1 MRAPHHFFWGNIVLR
16 TPTDAWAVYELEGQ
30 SYPGLSERAKIEVG
44 ERLEALAYAI
54 EADFQILRVARS
66 FDAEAY
72 VRRATATL
80 DPRFGHRERFVDHLA
95 EHRIAFEQREVLRP
109 EIYLAVRL
117 QGAAGAGP
125 LGGAFDLAA
134 QGWRALAARVGFEE
148 GGGLSS
154 AQIAALRAAE
164 EKVLE
169 RVLGYLECRRV
180 GSRQLAT
187 LIRRAYTRGLGEPD
201 CDEDFAPQ
209 ALCFLDAGGEER
221 FEPYGHDLLRLH
233 ESRVTIERR
242 SLVIDSERGRG
253 HQAMLVL
260 GAMPEEAVVPG
271 PAAELMFA
279 PLEVGFG
286 VDATL
291 SVEFLPNREARRQ
304 VAKRKIDA
312 DQIAAEEAAGDHGP
326 SVEGAERPA
335 AARELEAVLGGG
347 DRPPLLRTA
356 LSLALGAPSAEEL
369 EERIERLR
377 ENYGRVQLHRPAG
390 EQHRLF
396 LATLPATPFPLP
408 EYKEH
413 LLPDQVGAMVPHA
426 ISHAGS
432 RIGPYIGHTLT
443 GSRSPVLF
451 DLAEGPPA
459 EPPADLPGSPG
470 TSGSGKTICFAAAA
484 LAGVPAGLR
493 RRRHRPQGRSPPARA
508 ARGRGADR
516 DDRALRRG
524 ALRAACSTRCGSG
537 PRRPARTSPTTSSS
551 RSCRRRCA
559 RSGRRSCA
567 SRSPRRS
574 PPARAPAVRS
584 SAPRGLR
591 RRRRAR
597 GRPGGRGPRLQRARP
612 TRASAAAAAELP
624 EVGDAQVVSLRI
636 RNLTLPLPG
645 TARAELLE
653 EERIGLAVLRL
664 LAAYA
669 LRLCA
674 ADTDRHSV
682 LAMDEA
688 WALTSDTQGRRSA
701 GADQPHGPL
710 AEHHP
715 DPRDP
720 DARRRRRARAA
731 GRRPLRLRRGD
742 RGRGQRGARAAAP
755 RRRRRAGDP
764 APARLPRRALL
775 LARLRG
781 PGRADADRSAAL
793 AAGSSSTRRPPAPGP
808 ATVPALSARRGQG
821 GRRRGG
827 ARPGAWRSPSGD
839 AAPQRGGGAKRACAR
854 RPAGHG
860 EQRKP
865 RASPIQARP
874 DSCDPAYGPRCGGNG
889 CGREAARRIRP
900 GRSAQRP
907 RDRATRSATRAGEIR
922 DRVTRLSCE
931 ANGTPESSYPA
942 SNYGFDVFIDA
953 GVDAPTGTFAKGFV
967 MILNGLWLGLIFV
980 LEAGLG
986 AARPR
991 LRPQPVRR
999 RRDDAGDLHRGRPAL
1014 LESHRALAVDARS
1027 SAAASGSPT
1036 RA

>member
-16 TPTDAWAVYELEGQ
+16 TPTDAWAVYELEGE

-54 EADFQILRVARS
+54 EADFQVLRVARS

-109 EIYLAVRL
+109 EIYLSVRL

-125 LGGAFDLAA
+125 LGGAFDLAT

-164 EKVLE
+164 EKVHE
-169 RVLGYLECRRV
+169 RVLGYLGCRRV
-180 GSRQLAT
+180 GSRRIAT

-201 CDEDFAPQ
+201 CDEEFAPQ

-221 FEPYGHDLLRLH
+221 FEPYGHDLQRLH
-233 ESRVTIERR
+233 ESRVAIERR

-260 GAMPEEAVVPG
+260 GAVPEEAVVPG

-304 VAKRKIDA
+304 VAKRKVDA
-312 DQIAAEEAAGDHGP
+312 DQIAAEEAAGAHGP

-356 LSLALGAPSAEEL
+356 LTLALGAPSAEAL
-369 EERIERLR
+369 EERIERLG

-390 EQHRLF
+390 EQYRLF

-451 DLAEGPPA
+451 DLAEGCQENRPPTCLA
-459 EPPADLPGSPG
+459 VG
-470 TSGSGKTICFAAAA
+470 TSGSGKTIWMQLALWQAFLQGSLVVDIDPKGDHRLGELPGIEGRIETIELSGEERYAGLIDPMRVGTEEIREDLTYSFLVSILPAPVRPEWQTQLRLAVSQAVAANGHSCGEVLSA
-484 LAGVPAGLR
+484 LAASGDADALAVAQAVEVHGSSGL
-493 RRRHRPQGRSPPARA
+493 AR
-508 ARGRGADR
+508 
-516 DDRALRRG
+516 L
-524 ALRAACSTRCGSG
+524 
-537 PRRPARTSPTTSSS
+537 
-551 RSCRRRCA
+551 
-559 RSGRRSCA
+559 
-567 SRSPRRS
+567 
-574 PPARAPAVRS
+574 
-584 SAPRGLR
+584 GL
-591 RRRRAR
+591 
-597 GRPGGRGPRLQRARP
+597 G
-612 TRASAAAAAELP
+612 AAAAELP
-624 EVGDAQVVSLRI
+624 DVGGAQVVSLQI
-636 RNLTLPLPG
+636 RNLTLPLAG
-645 TARAELLE
+645 TARADLLE

-674 ADTDRHSV
+674 ADADRHAA
-682 LAMDEA
+682 LGIDEA
-688 WALTSDTQGRRSA
+688 PVLISDSQGRK
-701 GADQPHGPL
+701 
-710 AEHHP
+710 
-715 DPRDP
+715 
-720 DARRRRRARAA
+720 
-731 GRRPLRLRRGD
+731 
-742 RGRGQRGARAAAP
+742 
-755 RRRRRAGDP
+755 
-764 APARLPRRALL
+764 LL
-775 LARLRG
+775 ERISRM
-781 PGRADADRSAAL
+781 GRAMNITPIMAAQILADVAGLEPLVGALFAFGVETEAEASAAL
-793 AAGSSSTRRPPAPGP
+793 TLLRLDPEDPAAIKRLLGYRAGRCYMRDYEGRVAPVQIDPPAWLLAALDNTP
-808 ATVPALSARRGQG
+808 ARAGAGDG
-821 GRRRGG
+821 GR
-827 ARPGAWRSPSGD
+827 
-839 AAPQRGGGAKRACAR
+839 
-854 RPAGHG
+854 
-860 EQRKP
+860 
-865 RASPIQARP
+865 
-874 DSCDPAYGPRCGGNG
+874 
-889 CGREAARRIRP
+889 
-900 GRSAQRP
+900 
-907 RDRATRSATRAGEIR
+907 
-922 DRVTRLSCE
+922 
-931 ANGTPESSYPA
+931 
-942 SNYGFDVFIDA
+942 
-953 GVDAPTGTFAKGFV
+953 
-967 MILNGLWLGLIFV
+967 
-980 LEAGLG
+980 
-986 AARPR
+986 
-991 LRPQPVRR
+991 
-999 RRDDAGDLHRGRPAL
+999 
-1014 LESHRALAVDARS
+1014 
-1027 SAAASGSPT
+1027 
-1036 RA
+1036 